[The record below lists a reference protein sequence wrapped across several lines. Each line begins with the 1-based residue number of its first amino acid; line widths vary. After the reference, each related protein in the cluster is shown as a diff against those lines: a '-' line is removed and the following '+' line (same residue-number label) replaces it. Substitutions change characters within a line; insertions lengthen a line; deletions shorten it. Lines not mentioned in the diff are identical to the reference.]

1 MAVRPGRI
9 LARNLQSSE
18 VCRVRDKVVRMD
30 QPSDQHE
37 RGVDAVSISLA
48 PIVGAEADHLLA
60 LSDEYMVSLYP
71 AESNHLVSSESLRT
85 GDAVFLGAFI
95 ALSMPSTPEAAEQSV
110 KTGGLPSGGEFGKCI
125 GCVAA
130 RFYREAGYA
139 EIKRLYVQDAHRGL
153 GLSRTL
159 MSAIEAEILAEG
171 IDCARLEMGIYQPE
185 ADALYRSLGYR
196 DIPPFGDYLVDPLSQ
211 FLEKD
216 PLRAR

>member
-1 MAVRPGRI
+1 
-9 LARNLQSSE
+9 
-18 VCRVRDKVVRMD
+18 
-30 QPSDQHE
+30 
-37 RGVDAVSISLA
+37 VSVSLA
-48 PIVGAEADHLLA
+48 PILGAEADHLLA
-60 LSDEYMVSLYP
+60 LSDEYMASLYP

-95 ALSMPSTPEAAEQSV
+95 SSSIPSTPETAEQSV
-110 KTGGLPSGGEFGKCI
+110 KTGGLPSGGKFGVCI

-139 EIKRLYVQDAHRGL
+139 EIKRLYVQEALRGL

-211 FLEKD
+211 FLEKA

>member
-1 MAVRPGRI
+1 
-9 LARNLQSSE
+9 
-18 VCRVRDKVVRMD
+18 MD
-30 QPSDQHE
+30 QPSEQYE
-37 RGVDAVSISLA
+37 CGVDAVTISLA
-48 PIVGAEADHLLA
+48 PIVGAEADHLLV
-60 LSDEYMVSLYP
+60 LSDEYMASLYP

-95 ALSMPSTPEAAEQSV
+95 SSSMPSTPETAEQSV
-110 KTGGLPSGGEFGKCI
+110 KTDGLPSGGEFGECI

-130 RFYREAGYA
+130 RFYREAAYA
-139 EIKRLYVQDAHRGL
+139 EIKRLYVQEAHRGR

-211 FLEKD
+211 FLEKA

>member
-1 MAVRPGRI
+1 MGRSNQLFLI
-9 LARNLQSSE
+9 
-18 VCRVRDKVVRMD
+18 
-30 QPSDQHE
+30 
-37 RGVDAVSISLA
+37 DAVSRY
-48 PIVGAEADHLLA
+48 LLA
-60 LSDEYMVSLYP
+60 LSDEYMASLYP
-71 AESNHLVSSESLRT
+71 AESNHLVSSESLRA
-85 GDAVFLGAFI
+85 GDAVFLGAF
-95 ALSMPSTPEAAEQSV
+95 MPSIMSSGPETAEQLV
-110 KTGGLPSGGEFGKCI
+110 KKGGLPSGGEVGDCI

-139 EIKRLYVQDAHRGL
+139 EIKRLYVQEAHRGL

-211 FLEKD
+211 FLEKA
-216 PLRAR
+216 PL

>member
-1 MAVRPGRI
+1 
-9 LARNLQSSE
+9 
-18 VCRVRDKVVRMD
+18 MD
-30 QPSDQHE
+30 QPSEQHE
-37 RGVDAVSISLA
+37 CGADAVSISLA
-48 PIVGAEADHLLA
+48 PILGAEADHLLA
-60 LSDEYMVSLYP
+60 LSDEYMASLYP
-71 AESNHLVSSESLRT
+71 AESNHLVSSESLRA
-85 GDAVFLGAFI
+85 GDAVFLGAF
-95 ALSMPSTPEAAEQSV
+95 MPSIMSSGPETAEQLV
-110 KTGGLPSGGEFGKCI
+110 KKGGLPSGGEVGDCI

-139 EIKRLYVQDAHRGL
+139 EIKRLYVQEAHRGL

-211 FLEKD
+211 FLEKA
-216 PLRAR
+216 PLWAR

>member
-1 MAVRPGRI
+1 
-9 LARNLQSSE
+9 
-18 VCRVRDKVVRMD
+18 VRDKVIEMD
-30 QPSDQHE
+30 QSAEQHE
-37 RGVDAVSISLA
+37 CGVDDVSILLA
-48 PIVGAEADHLLA
+48 PIVGAEADHLLV
-60 LSDEYMVSLYP
+60 LSDEYMACLYP

-95 ALSMPSTPEAAEQSV
+95 TSSVPSTPETAEQSV
-110 KTGGLPSGGEFGKCI
+110 KTGGLPSGGEFGECI

-139 EIKRLYVQDAHRGL
+139 EIKRLYVQEAYRGR

-196 DIPPFGDYLVDPLSQ
+196 DISPFGDYRVDPLSQ
-211 FLEKD
+211 FLEKC
-216 PLRAR
+216 PLPLC

>member
-1 MAVRPGRI
+1 MSV
-9 LARNLQSSE
+9 
-18 VCRVRDKVVRMD
+18 
-30 QPSDQHE
+30 
-37 RGVDAVSISLA
+37 SLA
-48 PIVGAEADHLLA
+48 PILGAEADHLLA
-60 LSDEYMVSLYP
+60 LSDEYMASLYP

-95 ALSMPSTPEAAEQSV
+95 SSSMPSTPETAEQSV
-110 KTGGLPSGGEFGKCI
+110 KTDGLPSGGEFGECI

-139 EIKRLYVQDAHRGL
+139 EIKRLYVQEALRGL

-196 DIPPFGDYLVDPLSQ
+196 DIPPFGDYLLDPLSQ
-211 FLEKD
+211 FLEKA